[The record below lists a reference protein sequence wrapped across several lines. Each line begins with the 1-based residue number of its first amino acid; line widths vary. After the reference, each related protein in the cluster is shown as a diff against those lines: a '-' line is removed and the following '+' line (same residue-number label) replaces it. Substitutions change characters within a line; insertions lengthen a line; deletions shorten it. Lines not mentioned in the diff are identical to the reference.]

1 MWYPGS
7 ICRGPRRRRYDAPA
21 PAGLMRTLLTPA
33 LFLLV
38 ALPAA
43 AATCTGI
50 SAVGLGFGNYD
61 VFAALP
67 DDTAG
72 SLTYSC
78 TASPAVSLGA
88 SLDGAQNPREMRRL
102 FGGADALRY
111 EVYSDAARAVP
122 WSTAPIALPSG
133 TQTVPFYGRI
143 FPGQDVA
150 TGFYVDVITVTLNF

>member
-1 MWYPGS
+1 
-7 ICRGPRRRRYDAPA
+7 
-21 PAGLMRTLLTPA
+21 MRTLPA
-33 LFLLV
+33 AALILAF

-78 TASPAVSLGA
+78 TASPAVTFGA
-88 SLDGAQNPREMRRL
+88 SVNGALNPRQMLRL
-102 FGGADALRY
+102 FGGTDVLRY
-111 EVYSDAARAVP
+111 DVYFDAARTVP
-122 WSTAPIALPSG
+122 WSSAPISLPAG
-133 TQTVPFYGRI
+133 NQTIPFYGRI

-150 TGFYVDVITVTLNF
+150 TGLYVDAITITLNF